1 MDLITLALAK
11 KAGGGGGG
19 IPITKVSDLVNDA
32 GYITQAALAPYETQ
46 EAFDAYRTQTATAL
60 AAKANA
66 ADVTAALAGKASTA
80 DVTAQIAAAV
90 GDITS
95 FEYYLCGQGEYD
107 TTTGEPTV
115 QNPDTNHIYL
125 VPTSGTNLNMYAYID
140 SAFTFLGTT
149 EVDLSGYAT
158 TAAMNAAL
166 ALKADAAD
174 VPTVP
179 TKVSAFQNDA
189 EYITQPRETYF
200 AITCDSEADAG
211 AGIIG
216 GLDHVYMHYKSPTE
230 TEIETLF
237 ALGELSETLYINR
250 SDLPATV
257 LLPTETEVVIYCNA
271 KVPSETGAALGG
283 DIDDPTKPF
292 YLINLKKEYGV
303 FALTVLGS
311 EHIKDVETKVFSQGA
326 YLTQHQSLSAYATK
340 AEVNTALT
348 GKSDTGHTHDNR
360 YYTETEVD
368 TKLGNKSNVG
378 HTHAWSEITTGKPS
392 NIVTGS
398 AKAYSIVVSSSAP
411 ASGTAD
417 SVITIVV

>member
-1 MDLITLALAK
+1 MDIITLAMAK
-11 KAGGGGGG
+11 KAGGGGG

-32 GYITQAALAPYETQ
+32 GYIKEEALAPYETK

-66 ADVTAALAGKASTA
+66 ADVNAALAGKASTA
-80 DVTAQIAAAV
+80 DVIAQIAAAV

-95 FEYYLCGQGEYD
+95 FEYYLCGNGEYD
-107 TTTGEPTV
+107 PQTGVPTV
-115 QNPDTNHIYL
+115 QDPDTHHIYL

-166 ALKADAAD
+166 ALKADASS

-179 TKVSAFQNDA
+179 TKVSAFENDA
-189 EYITQPRETYF
+189 GYITQPRTEYF
-200 AITCDSEADAG
+200 SKTCTAEIDLGPGMVGGADHLYYCEGEATA
-211 AGIIG
+211 
-216 GLDHVYMHYKSPTE
+216 E
-230 TEIETLF
+230 EIE
-237 ALGELSETLYINR
+237 ALMGLGSVTDTLYINR
-250 SDLPATV
+250 GDLPATV
-257 LLPTETEVVIYCNA
+257 FVAPEQQVLLYCN
-271 KVPSETGAALGG
+271 VVDTTTGAELEM
-283 DIDDPTKPF
+283 DVDDPNKPA
-292 YLINLKKEYGV
+292 YMIALEYREGVWMIGV
-303 FALTVLGS
+303 FGT
-311 EHIKDVETKVFSQGA
+311 EHVKDVDTKIFTQGQ
-326 YLTQHQSLSAYATK
+326 YLTEHQSLSAYATK
-340 AEVNTALT
+340 AEVTTALS

-378 HTHAWSEITTGKPS
+378 HTHAWSEITGKPYV
-392 NIVTGS
+392 VTGS
-398 AKAYSIVVSSSAP
+398 AKAYSIVVSESAP
-411 ASGTAD
+411 ADGTAD